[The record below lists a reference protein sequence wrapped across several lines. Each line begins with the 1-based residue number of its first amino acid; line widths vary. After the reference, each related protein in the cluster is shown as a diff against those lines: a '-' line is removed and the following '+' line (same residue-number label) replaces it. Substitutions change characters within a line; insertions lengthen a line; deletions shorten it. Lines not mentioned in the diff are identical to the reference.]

1 MVKAKVIEKIQR
13 VKYFSLIADVTPDC
27 SHQEQISVVIRFVE
41 LQEKSIEMCER
52 FLCFESFTDKTGKGI
67 ANRLLQSLSKNRI
80 NFENCVGGSFDNAA
94 NMSGCK
100 NGVQAWLKAENSNF
114 IFSPCGKNLVGN
126 DVVASKASSIL
137 EISKYFSIFSAHL
150 RSDGKLFLVMS
161 VNLFIQSLKHD
172 GMQESM
178 QLSQYAHQWT
188 RSNQHSLKFTTN

>member
-94 NMSGCK
+94 NMSGSK
-100 NGVQAWLKAENSNF
+100 NGM
-114 IFSPCGKNLVGN
+114 
-126 DVVASKASSIL
+126 

-150 RSDGKLFLVMS
+150 RSDGKSFLVMS

-178 QLSQYAHQWT
+178 KLSQYAHQWT